1 MKILFGPVSSRRFG
15 RSLGIDLSPSKKQCN
30 FDCVYCELDPKKA
43 QEKQDEIISID
54 KIISEVKVML
64 EKNVE
69 FDFLTLTAN
78 GEPSLYPY
86 LNELILSLRSIAK
99 DKKLLILSNG
109 TAVLDE
115 DKFNALLKLDV
126 VKFSLDSAV
135 AKTFYR
141 IDRALKNIDLEKMI
155 EKMADFR
162 ARFNGDLIMEI
173 LVVKDLNDNEEEFEA
188 LNQALKKIMPLRV
201 DLSTIDRPPAY
212 AVKKVSEEKLLELS
226 KLIDST
232 PVLLAKRHYEGEKL
246 SFNEEELLKMLHLR
260 SQSEID
266 IEVKFDEQS
275 KTLLNQLIKE
285 KKVKILDLAG
295 VKFVRGILKK
305 NM

>member
-15 RSLGIDLSPSKKQCN
+15 RSLGIDLSPSEKQCN
-30 FDCVYCELDPKKA
+30 FDCVYCELVQKKA

-54 KIISEVKVML
+54 KIISEVKAVF

-173 LVVKDLNDNEEEFEA
+173 LVVKDLNDNEEEFKA

-212 AVKKVSEEKLLELS
+212 AVKKVSEEKLLKLS

-246 SFNEEELLKMLHLR
+246 NFNKEELLKMLHLR

-266 IEVKFDEQS
+266 IEAKFDEQS

-295 VKFVRGILKK
+295 VKFYKV
-305 NM
+305 

>member
-54 KIISEVKVML
+54 KIISEVKVVL

-173 LVVKDLNDNEEEFEA
+173 LVVKDLNDNEEEFKA
-188 LNQALKKIMPLRV
+188 LNQALKKIAPLRV

-266 IEVKFDEQS
+266 IEVKFNEQS

-295 VKFVRGILKK
+295 VKFYKV
-305 NM
+305 

>member
-54 KIISEVKVML
+54 KIISEVKAML
-64 EKNVE
+64 EKNIE

-78 GEPSLYPY
+78 GEPSLYPH

-173 LVVKDLNDNEEEFEA
+173 LVVKDLNDNEEEFKA
-188 LNQALKKIMPLRV
+188 LNQALKKIAPLRV

-295 VKFVRGILKK
+295 VKFYKV
-305 NM
+305 

>member
-99 DKKLLILSNG
+99 DKKLLILSNS

-173 LVVKDLNDNEEEFEA
+173 LVVKDLNDNEEEFKA

-295 VKFVRGILKK
+295 VKFYKV
-305 NM
+305 

>member
-54 KIISEVKVML
+54 KIISEVKAML

-78 GEPSLYPY
+78 GEPSLYPH

-115 DKFNALLKLDV
+115 DKFNTLLKLDV

-295 VKFVRGILKK
+295 VKFYKA
-305 NM
+305 

>member
-162 ARFNGDLIMEI
+162 ARFNGDLIIEI

-295 VKFVRGILKK
+295 VKFYKV
-305 NM
+305 

>member
-54 KIISEVKVML
+54 KIISEIKAML

-188 LNQALKKIMPLRV
+188 LNQALKKIMPSRV

-295 VKFVRGILKK
+295 VKFYKV
-305 NM
+305 

>member
-188 LNQALKKIMPLRV
+188 LNQTLKKIMPLRV

-295 VKFVRGILKK
+295 VKFYKV
-305 NM
+305 

>member
-54 KIISEVKVML
+54 KIISEVKVVL
-64 EKNVE
+64 EKNIE

-78 GEPSLYPY
+78 GEPSLYPH

-295 VKFVRGILKK
+295 VKFYKA
-305 NM
+305 

>member
-188 LNQALKKIMPLRV
+188 LNQSLKKIMPLRV

-295 VKFVRGILKK
+295 VKFYKV
-305 NM
+305 

>member
-54 KIISEVKVML
+54 KIISEVKAML

-115 DKFNALLKLDV
+115 DKFNTLLKLDV

-295 VKFVRGILKK
+295 VKFYKV
-305 NM
+305 

>member
-115 DKFNALLKLDV
+115 DKFNALLKLNV

-173 LVVKDLNDNEEEFEA
+173 LVVKDLNDNEEEFKA

-295 VKFVRGILKK
+295 VKFYKV
-305 NM
+305 

>member
-212 AVKKVSEEKLLELS
+212 AIKKVSEEKLLELS

-295 VKFVRGILKK
+295 VKFYKV
-305 NM
+305 

>member
-54 KIISEVKVML
+54 KIISEVKVVL

-135 AKTFYR
+135 TKTFYR

-295 VKFVRGILKK
+295 VKFYKV
-305 NM
+305 

>member
-54 KIISEVKVML
+54 KIISEVKVVL

-173 LVVKDLNDNEEEFEA
+173 LVVKDLNDNEEEFKA

-295 VKFVRGILKK
+295 VKFYKV
-305 NM
+305 

>member
-43 QEKQDEIISID
+43 QEKQDEIISIY
-54 KIISEVKVML
+54 KIISEVKAML

-78 GEPSLYPY
+78 GEPSLYPH

-135 AKTFYR
+135 TKTFYR

-295 VKFVRGILKK
+295 VKFYKA
-305 NM
+305 

>member
-30 FDCVYCELDPKKA
+30 FDCVYCELDPKKT

-54 KIISEVKVML
+54 KIVSEVKAML

-86 LNELILSLRSIAK
+86 LNELISSLRSIAK

-115 DKFNALLKLDV
+115 NKFNALLKLDV
-126 VKFSLDSAV
+126 VKFSLDSAI

-141 IDRALKNIDLEKMI
+141 IDRALKNINLEKMI

-173 LVVKDLNDNEEEFEA
+173 LVVKDLNDNEKEFKA

-232 PVLLAKRHYEGEKL
+232 PILLAKRHYEGEKL

-266 IEVKFDEQS
+266 IEVKFDEKS
-275 KTLLNQLIKE
+275 KTLLNRLIKE

-295 VKFVRGILKK
+295 VKFYKV
-305 NM
+305 

>member
-54 KIISEVKVML
+54 KIISEVKVVL

-78 GEPSLYPY
+78 GEPSLYPH

-109 TAVLDE
+109 AAVLDE

-173 LVVKDLNDNEEEFEA
+173 LVVKDLNDNEEEFKA
-188 LNQALKKIMPLRV
+188 LNQALKKIMPSRV

-266 IEVKFDEQS
+266 IEAKFDEQS

-295 VKFVRGILKK
+295 VKFYKA
-305 NM
+305 

>member
-54 KIISEVKVML
+54 KIISEVKVVL

-78 GEPSLYPY
+78 GEPSLYPH

-232 PVLLAKRHYEGEKL
+232 PILLAKRHYEGEKL

-295 VKFVRGILKK
+295 VKFYKV
-305 NM
+305 

>member
-173 LVVKDLNDNEEEFEA
+173 LVVKDLNDNEEEFKA

-295 VKFVRGILKK
+295 VKFYKV
-305 NM
+305 

>member
-135 AKTFYR
+135 TKTFYR

-173 LVVKDLNDNEEEFEA
+173 LVVKDLNDNEEEFKA

-232 PVLLAKRHYEGEKL
+232 PILLAKRHYEGEKL

-295 VKFVRGILKK
+295 VKFYKV
-305 NM
+305 

>member
-115 DKFNALLKLDV
+115 DKFNTLLKLDV

-295 VKFVRGILKK
+295 VKFYKV
-305 NM
+305 

>member
-78 GEPSLYPY
+78 GEPSLYPH

-173 LVVKDLNDNEEEFEA
+173 LVVKDLNDNEEEFKA

-295 VKFVRGILKK
+295 VKFYKV
-305 NM
+305 

>member
-30 FDCVYCELDPKKA
+30 FDCVYCELDLKKA

-54 KIISEVKVML
+54 KIISEVKAML

-78 GEPSLYPY
+78 GEPSLYPH
-86 LNELILSLRSIAK
+86 LNELILSLRSIVK

-173 LVVKDLNDNEEEFEA
+173 LVVKDLNDNEEEFKA

-246 SFNEEELLKMLHLR
+246 SFNEEELLKILHLR

-266 IEVKFDEQS
+266 IEAKFDEQS

-295 VKFVRGILKK
+295 VKFYKV
-305 NM
+305 